1 MKLRVLIDTLFFV
14 CYYINGDNMVKISA
28 SLLSCKDNLEDALNE
43 FNNINIDYIHLDIMD
58 GKFVPYTSFNDNEI
72 NYIINNS
79 NVPLDV
85 HLMVL
90 DVDYYIN
97 KFDLSNVHY
106 ITFHY
111 EILKDIGIIKKI
123 KEHNIKC
130 GISINPS
137 TKVEVL
143 YDLLPFIDMVL
154 VMSVNP
160 GQGGQKFID
169 KSLEKIKKL
178 REFIDKSKL
187 NVIISVD
194 GGINNNTA
202 KYCIKNGVDML
213 VIGSALV
220 NSDDKNKFIE
230 MCKDINI

>member
-14 CYYINGDNMVKISA
+14 CYYIIGDNMVKISA

-43 FNNINIDYIHLDIMD
+43 FNNINIDYIHLDVMD
-58 GKFVPYTSFNDNEI
+58 GKFVPYTSFNDEEI

-97 KFDLSNVHY
+97 KFDLSNIHY

-123 KEHNIKC
+123 KAHNIKC
-130 GISINPS
+130 GISINPD
-137 TKVEVL
+137 TEVEVL

-169 KSLEKIKKL
+169 KSLEKVKKL